1 MLRHIG
7 RFGRCL
13 QLKAIGLD
21 PNGIVAEW
29 ILLELQT
36 EAAEWSREA
45 TGDGKVYYHRGA
57 SGLTQ
62 WDKPQILIEMQ
73 RCEDLGPSAEV

>member
-1 MLRHIG
+1 M
-7 RFGRCL
+7 
-13 QLKAIGLD
+13 KAIALD

-36 EAAEWSREA
+36 EAAEWTPEV
-45 TGDGKVYYHRGA
+45 TGDGKAFYRYGA
-57 SGLTQ
+57 SGATQ

-73 RCEDLGPSAEV
+73 RCEDLFKHES